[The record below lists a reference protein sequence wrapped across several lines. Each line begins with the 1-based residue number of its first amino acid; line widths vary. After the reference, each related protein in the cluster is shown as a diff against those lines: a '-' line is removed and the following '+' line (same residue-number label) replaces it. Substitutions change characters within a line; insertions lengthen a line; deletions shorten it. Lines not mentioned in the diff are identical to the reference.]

1 MMQDESR
8 RLKVSGRLGL
18 KARADL
24 LQNCLAV
31 WPRRGK
37 RLLEINCGEGFFL
50 PVLWQCGFDVT
61 ATEHEHGLRNR
72 ALAHVGFRAEIMASS
87 DDCLP
92 FEDDAFDWVILH
104 AAAKNWPAFENSLA
118 EALRV
123 ATGGLAVAFWNSASL
138 SYALY
143 RLGNSRFW
151 PWPRY
156 NCFSVWRKLKRHG
169 MGSLTSLSTLS
180 GPVRAW
186 NRIHGGIL
194 RQTVTHVLPLGAW
207 CIIRMDIAP
216 PGFVTPLPLRLR
228 NARFA
233 PPATALE
240 CHRADEAPDDKEL
253 PE

>member
-1 MMQDESR
+1 MIRNESR
-8 RLKVSGRLGL
+8 CLKVSGRLGL

-24 LQNCLAV
+24 LQNCLAG

-50 PVLWQCGFDVT
+50 PVLWECGFDVT
-61 ATEHEHGLRNR
+61 ATEHEPGLRNR
-72 ALAHVGFRAEIMASS
+72 ALAHVGFRAEIAASS
-87 DDCLP
+87 DEYLP

-104 AAAKNWPAFENSLA
+104 AAAKNWPAFENSLT

-138 SYALY
+138 SYTFH
-143 RLGNSRFW
+143 RLGNGGFW

-156 NCFSVWRKLKRHG
+156 NCFSVWRKLKQHG
-169 MGSLTSLSTLS
+169 TGSLTSLSALS

-186 NRIHGGIL
+186 NKTHGGVL
-194 RQTVTHVLPLGAW
+194 RQAVTHILPLGAW

-233 PPATALE
+233 SPAAVLE
-240 CHRADEAPDDKEL
+240 HFT
-253 PE
+253 PEMPSVTGNSYG